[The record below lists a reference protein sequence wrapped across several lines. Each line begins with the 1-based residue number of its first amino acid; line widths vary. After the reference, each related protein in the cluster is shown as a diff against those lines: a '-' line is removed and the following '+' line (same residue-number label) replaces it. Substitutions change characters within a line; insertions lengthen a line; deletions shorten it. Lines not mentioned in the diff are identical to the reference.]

1 MVAERFRLS
10 DLTAVCLAGL
20 FGFAPRG
27 GRRSYRAPRWIE
39 QSTEPLK
46 QKIRFR
52 RAREFRI
59 KLSKRREWSQTRML
73 MHICTSYEVFH
84 PLSLPST
91 NLIFSF
97 RSEGGE
103 RSSVGAKTSF
113 STMAARRAKHAK
125 NEFVVQMPAKLLFMN
140 LFLKT
145 SPVVVAAL
153 IDIFRS
159 LKVTICHFI
168 TMNLCLLREMRREKT
183 GNSIYPLHWPD
194 KTINAARF
202 MI

>member
-1 MVAERFRLS
+1 
-10 DLTAVCLAGL
+10 
-20 FGFAPRG
+20 
-27 GRRSYRAPRWIE
+27 
-39 QSTEPLK
+39 
-46 QKIRFR
+46 
-52 RAREFRI
+52 
-59 KLSKRREWSQTRML
+59 
-73 MHICTSYEVFH
+73 
-84 PLSLPST
+84 
-91 NLIFSF
+91 
-97 RSEGGE
+97 
-103 RSSVGAKTSF
+103 
-113 STMAARRAKHAK
+113 MAARRAKHAK

-194 KTINAARF
+194 KNISTA
-202 MI
+202 

>member
-1 MVAERFRLS
+1 
-10 DLTAVCLAGL
+10 
-20 FGFAPRG
+20 
-27 GRRSYRAPRWIE
+27 
-39 QSTEPLK
+39 
-46 QKIRFR
+46 
-52 RAREFRI
+52 
-59 KLSKRREWSQTRML
+59 

-168 TMNLCLLREMRREKT
+168 TMNLLSFKRNAQGENRKL
-183 GNSIYPLHWPD
+183 NLSIAL
-194 KTINAARF
+194 ARQDH
-202 MI
+202 